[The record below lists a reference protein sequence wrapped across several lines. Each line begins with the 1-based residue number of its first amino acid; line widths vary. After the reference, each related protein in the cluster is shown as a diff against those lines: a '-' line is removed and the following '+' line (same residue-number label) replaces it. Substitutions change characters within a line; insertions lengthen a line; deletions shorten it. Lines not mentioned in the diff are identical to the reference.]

1 MKKTDVRLLTNINT
15 KNNGNDFKGYA
26 ENMAS
31 SILGNV
37 FQNRENAMPGIAVI
51 RISLDLYYLDINQGL
66 CE

>member
-1 MKKTDVRLLTNINT
+1 MGINEAIYK

-37 FQNRENAMPGIAVI
+37 SQNRENAIPRIAVI
-51 RISLDLYYLDINQGL
+51 RISLDL
-66 CE
+66 